1 MHKLKKGIKEEKEW
15 GGAGREGIEAE
26 GLELTWSIE
35 AKRKANNDKINNKE
49 IVKKEIDPC
58 VIAAVINWKKK
69 IFIMKLLIEFTIII
83 NYCLNILINH
93 KLYIIISWV
102 FGIF

>member
-1 MHKLKKGIKEEKEW
+1 
-15 GGAGREGIEAE
+15 
-26 GLELTWSIE
+26 
-35 AKRKANNDKINNKE
+35 
-49 IVKKEIDPC
+49 
-58 VIAAVINWKKK
+58 
-69 IFIMKLLIEFTIII
+69 MKLLIEFTIII